1 MVNFGVLGVMRN
13 VRSDR
18 IGRAMFCEWYGFSF
32 LSDILS
38 REQHMLYADSSPV
51 SGGTVLIK
59 TTRNNCVKNGQR
71 LFKDGRILILLS
83 KNRLKIF
90 CPSKDVRHFIA
101 YFFFQLKSF
110 QS

>member
-1 MVNFGVLGVMRN
+1 MLTTLWIICSLWLITFTNLFLGYELSIVVILISVYAMTVRWPIVVNFGVLGVMRN

-18 IGRAMFCEWYGFSF
+18 IGRAMFCEWYRFPF

-59 TTRNNCVKNGQR
+59 TTRNNSV
-71 LFKDGRILILLS
+71 
-83 KNRLKIF
+83 
-90 CPSKDVRHFIA
+90 
-101 YFFFQLKSF
+101 
-110 QS
+110 

>member
-1 MVNFGVLGVMRN
+1 MFANLFLGSELSIEVILISVYAMTVRWPIVVNFGVLGVMRN

-18 IGRAMFCEWYGFSF
+18 IGRAMFCEWYGFPF

-59 TTRNNCVKNGQR
+59 TTRNNSVWKMDN
-71 LFKDGRILILLS
+71 DSS
-83 KNRLKIF
+83 KM
-90 CPSKDVRHFIA
+90 VG
-101 YFFFQLKSF
+101 Y
-110 QS
+110 